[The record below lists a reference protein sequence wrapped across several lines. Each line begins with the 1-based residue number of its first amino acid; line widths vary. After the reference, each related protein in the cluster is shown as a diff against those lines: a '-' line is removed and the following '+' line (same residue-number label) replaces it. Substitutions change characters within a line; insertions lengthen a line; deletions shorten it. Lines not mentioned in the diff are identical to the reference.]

1 MTKSAR
7 RPHRDVPGRAA
18 VLLFTTRRRISE
30 QRMHRSQTVYVSMCP
45 VMDLADDDLLDALSE
60 PSLRYWLGLRNG
72 RYGRLNRPGRSPVG
86 GVVLR
91 PVGDALTAVQVLRTA

>member
-30 QRMHRSQTVYVSMCP
+30 QRMHRSQTVYVSACR
-45 VMDLADDDLLDALSE
+45 VIDLADADDLDASSE
-60 PSLRYWLGLRNG
+60 PSLRYRWRTRKR
-72 RYGRLNRPGRSPVG
+72 RYGKLDRPVRAPLG

-91 PVGDALTAVQVLRTA
+91 PVGDALTAVQVLRTT

>member
-7 RPHRDVPGRAA
+7 RPHRDVPGRAT

-30 QRMHRSQTVYVSMCP
+30 QRMHRSQTVYVSACR

-72 RYGRLNRPGRSPVG
+72 RYGRLNRPGRSPFG

-91 PVGDALTAVQVLRTA
+91 PVGDALTAVQVLRTT